1 MKMDEASDIDKRL
14 VVIQMQLQNIY
25 KITIVLIMFIIYMAV
40 ELIDQISYAFQKE
53 LI

>member
-40 ELIDQISYAFQKE
+40 ELIDQLAMHFRRN
-53 LI
+53 